1 MEYEC
6 RCRFR
11 GRVEDSAA
19 LFFAF
24 RGGRPWLSASM
35 TLGGNVEA
43 LELAR
48 EVATEVTTT
57 IATEPVDWSTD
68 GCKTVLV

>member
-1 MEYEC
+1 
-6 RCRFR
+6 
-11 GRVEDSAA
+11 
-19 LFFAF
+19 
-24 RGGRPWLSASM
+24 M

-48 EVATEVTTT
+48 EAATEVTTP